1 MREYYKMATQ
11 QKESE
16 GPSVGIIV
24 SVTIAG
30 LILGGIVVIAAR
42 QKNNVQ

>member
-11 QKESE
+11 KKESK

-24 SVTIAG
+24 SAVGVA
-30 LILGGIVVIAAR
+30 LLLGGIVVIAKK
-42 QKNNVQ
+42 QKKSN

>member
-11 QKESE
+11 QKESK

-24 SVTIAG
+24 G
-30 LILGGIVVIAAR
+30 VVIAGVVLTYISYKALQGR
-42 QKNNVQ
+42 RSS